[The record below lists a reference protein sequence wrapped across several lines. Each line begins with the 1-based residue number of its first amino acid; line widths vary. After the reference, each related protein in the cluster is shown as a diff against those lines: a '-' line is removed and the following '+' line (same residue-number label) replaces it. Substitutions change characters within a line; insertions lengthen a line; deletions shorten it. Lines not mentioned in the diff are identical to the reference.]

1 MLKKRFASSTASET
15 TSILPAKVFMD
26 SSASAAVWL
35 GLWSAASWSGR
46 HSFRCGPRNGF
57 FLLPSRASFFRT
69 YAGTGRIAVTRKSS
83 IRSSSVPRTSWLELI
98 WPTCSHRK
106 RRGRSS
112 RLQKRSTRRAP
123 PAGPSW
129 AKGGFTDGRNCR
141 QERGAA
147 AAEGDVDS
155 LSSAGAARR
164 GNRGHFVWLLYHSG
178 ASERVRSAAA
188 ALRDQHWD

>member
-1 MLKKRFASSTASET
+1 MGSSGLAG
-15 TSILPAKVFMD
+15 
-26 SSASAAVWL
+26 VWR

-46 HSFRCGPRNGF
+46 RSFRCGPRNGF
-57 FLLPSRASFFRT
+57 FPSRSGASFFQT

-83 IRSSSVPRTSWLELI
+83 IRSSSVPRTSWPELI
-98 WPTCSHRK
+98 WLTCFHRK

-112 RLQKRSTRRAP
+112 RLEKRNTKRAK

-141 QERGAA
+141 QEHGAA

-155 LSSAGAARR
+155 LSSAGAPRR
-164 GNRGHFVWLLYHSG
+164 GNRGHLVWLLYHSG

-188 ALRDQHWD
+188 ALRDQYRD